1 MADSGKDTSKST
13 AKGAKPVDILFRAP
27 LAKPSPVLEPIAPA
41 PEVEAKATPLPSL
54 PVVKPERKP
63 ERKPIKAKPVARVV
77 AADFDD
83 DLGDDSKSFKR
94 RIRQSRSAPLRSI
107 RIEED
112 VYESIRTEVES
123 LAESLG
129 SRVTFQDV
137 TTTLLMMMVRDARLR
152 QRVKSLLREG
162 RV

>member
-1 MADSGKDTSKST
+1 M
-13 AKGAKPVDILFRAP
+13 DILFRAP
-27 LAKPSPVLEPIAPA
+27 QAKPSPVLEPVALA
-41 PEVEAKATPLPSL
+41 REVEARATPLPSS
-54 PVVKPERKP
+54 PVVKPERKSD
-63 ERKPIKAKPVARVV
+63 RKPFKAKPVARVAPTV
-77 AADFDD
+77 AND
-83 DLGDDSKSFKR
+83 DLSDDSKLFKR
-94 RIRQSRSAPLRSI
+94 RIRQSRAAPLRSI

-123 LAESLG
+123 LAEALG

-137 TTTLLMMMVRDARLR
+137 TTTLLMMMLRDARLR

>member
-1 MADSGKDTSKST
+1 MADASPKTTS
-13 AKGAKPVDILFRAP
+13 KGAKPVDILFRAP
-27 LAKPSPVLEPIAPA
+27 QAKPSPVLEPVAPA
-41 PEVEAKATPLPSL
+41 LEVEAKATPLPSS
-54 PVVKPERKP
+54 PVIKPERKP
-63 ERKPIKAKPVARVV
+63 DRKPVKAKTVARVTST
-77 AADFDD
+77 DSEE

-112 VYESIRTEVES
+112 VYESIRAEVES
-123 LAESLG
+123 LAENLG

-137 TTTLLMMMVRDARLR
+137 TTALLMLMLRDARLR
-152 QRVKSLLREG
+152 QRVKSSLREG

>member
-1 MADSGKDTSKST
+1 MAESKGTSKT
-13 AKGAKPVDILFRAP
+13 DRPVNILFHAPQAKPP
-27 LAKPSPVLEPIAPA
+27 PELEPVAPA
-41 PEVEAKATPLPSL
+41 VEVEAKATPLPSSS
-54 PVVKPERKP
+54 VVKPERKP
-63 ERKPIKAKPVARVV
+63 DRKPVKAKPVARAKPTV
-77 AADFDD
+77 ADD

-94 RIRQSRSAPLRSI
+94 RIRQSRAAPLRSI

-123 LAESLG
+123 LAETLG

-137 TTTLLMMMVRDARLR
+137 TTTLLMLMLRDARLR
-152 QRVKSLLREG
+152 QRVKSSLREG